1 LSASSEIVNVT
12 LTIYLRWRSF
22 QRSVWRPIDPA
33 GKVRCAMRNE
43 RPKRSR
49 TRDLVVVP
57 HPAASDERRPP
68 LSIGPIVSSAHLA
81 SGASPALSEVEF
93 GLILAGHA
101 FERWMVRCMAA
112 AGVPDLSPVEVL
124 ILHTVRHRDRPKK
137 LADVCLVL
145 GIEDTHVVTYAI
157 KKLAAAGLVSSRR
170 VGKEKVVSATSA
182 GAAACTRYHKI
193 RERLL
198 ISAVRSTGLPERML
212 SEFGALLRALSGH
225 YDQAA
230 RSATTL

>member
-1 LSASSEIVNVT
+1 MGS
-12 LTIYLRWRSF
+12 
-22 QRSVWRPIDPA
+22 
-33 GKVRCAMRNE
+33 E
-43 RPKRSR
+43 RPKRIDALRKVDAVDARAELR
-49 TRDLVVVP
+49 TGV
-57 HPAASDERRPP
+57 
-68 LSIGPIVSSAHLA
+68 GPIVSSAHLA
-81 SGASPALSEVEF
+81 AGASPGLSEVEF

-145 GIEDTHVVTYAI
+145 GIEDTHVVNYAL
-157 KKLAAAGLVSSRR
+157 KKLATAGLVTTKR
-170 VGKEKVVSATSA
+170 VGKEKVVSATPA
-182 GAAACTRYHKI
+182 GADACGRYHEI

-198 ISAVRSTGLPERML
+198 IRPVKSAGLPDPAL
-212 SEFGALLRALSGH
+212 SELGALLRALSAH

>member
-1 LSASSEIVNVT
+1 MGGERSKSAGT
-12 LTIYLRWRSF
+12 
-22 QRSVWRPIDPA
+22 
-33 GKVRCAMRNE
+33 
-43 RPKRSR
+43 KRS
-49 TRDLVVVP
+49 LVAGR
-57 HPAASDERRPP
+57 AAADTSRGV
-68 LSIGPIVSSAHLA
+68 LGPIVSSAHLA
-81 SGASPALSEVEF
+81 AGASPGLSEVEF

-112 AGVPDLSPVEVL
+112 AGIAGLSPVEVL
-124 ILHTVRHRDRPKK
+124 ILQTVRHRDRPKK

-157 KKLAAAGLVSSRR
+157 KKLAAAGLVSTGRAA
-170 VGKEKVVSATSA
+170 KEKVVAATREGASACA
-182 GAAACTRYHKI
+182 RYHEI

-198 ISAVRSTGLPERML
+198 IRPVTSTGLPDPML
-212 SEFGALLRALSGH
+212 SELGALLRALSGH